1 VKIRRAT
8 AGDIPSMMT
17 LARASATAAHWTE
30 KQYRDLLSP
39 APGVHRLAIV
49 AEAAPEVSNPTP
61 PGKAEDLSGFLVA
74 RFLSPECEL
83 ENIVVSPPAR
93 RKGIGKQLLD
103 ALLLAA
109 RETNIES
116 VFLEVR
122 ESNHEARAFYE
133 KAGFKLDG
141 RRKSYYA
148 NPSEDAILYR
158 RAVA

>member
-1 VKIRRAT
+1 MRVGKHCR
-8 AGDIPSMMT
+8 
-17 LARASATAAHWTE
+17 
-30 KQYRDLLSP
+30 LS
-39 APGVHRLAIV
+39 
-49 AEAAPEVSNPTP
+49 
-61 PGKAEDLSGFLVA
+61 
-74 RFLSPECEL
+74 
-83 ENIVVSPPAR
+83 PAR
-93 RKGIGKQLLD
+93 RKGIGQQLLD

-109 RETNIES
+109 RESNIES